1 MIRHISIFTL
11 ENKKDKEALIKLL
24 KEVAEQSSLI
34 VYSQVGEHIGEKP
47 PVGLEGPHF
56 GDVIQLIDFN
66 NKEDA
71 AQYPQSK
78 EHLYLFE
85 KGPVMK
91 EVTAIDYEFVK

>member
-11 ENKKDKEALIKLL
+11 EDKKDIETLIKLL
-24 KEVAEQSSLI
+24 KEVGEQSSLI
-34 VYSQVGEHIGEKP
+34 IYSQVGEHIGKKP
-47 PVGLEGPHF
+47 PIGLEGPHF
-56 GDVIQLIDFN
+56 GDVIQLIDFK

-71 AQYPQSK
+71 NKYPQSK

-91 EVTAIDYEFVK
+91 EVTAIDYQI